1 MATPH
6 VPTPYILLTLPAARR
21 QLRQLQK
28 RYTAEARDMSLG
40 IMALAENPRPI
51 GSRKLANR
59 PEMRLRFGN
68 YPSAVFD

>member
-28 RYTAEARDMSLG
+28 RYTAEARDIFLG
-40 IMALAENPRPI
+40 IMARGEP
-51 GSRKLANR
+51 
-59 PEMRLRFGN
+59 
-68 YPSAVFD
+68 PSDW